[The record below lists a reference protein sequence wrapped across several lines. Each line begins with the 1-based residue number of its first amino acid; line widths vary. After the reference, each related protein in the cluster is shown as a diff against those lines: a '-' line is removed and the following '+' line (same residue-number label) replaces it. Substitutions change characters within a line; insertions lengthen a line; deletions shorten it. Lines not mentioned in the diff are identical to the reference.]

1 MFMCFRYMNEIRINT
16 KIPRLIDTRNH
27 VCLPCDLRSICCAS
41 AAKKRCGLS
50 AAANAPQISVGKCHA
65 PLVHDAASAIA
76 AGDSDWLRF
85 KGTIDC
91 LVSISPGI

>member
-27 VCLPCDLRSICCAS
+27 VLPTLRFAMSMSCCAKKK
-41 AAKKRCGLS
+41 KKRCGLS
-50 AAANAPQISVGKCHA
+50 AAANAPQISVGY
-65 PLVHDAASAIA
+65 
-76 AGDSDWLRF
+76 
-85 KGTIDC
+85 TIDC